1 MLKCT
6 DIFVDYRPTVYHLF
20 ENEFI
25 LIMVGIGIYL
35 TIWSKMYRQISLH
48 LRCKRALLC
57 LEVLT
62 FVLMAGYF
70 VLSLLLVWYEDTSM
84 GIHNP
89 LQYYT
94 ALYLTYLLVCFN
106 AVGFSLLL
114 HIRSISANIYTS
126 SRREITL
133 NILCNCAFLTTRL
146 VIEYLL
152 LFGKPM
158 FQRFIAR
165 TCELKGD
172 NTW

>member
-1 MLKCT
+1 M
-6 DIFVDYRPTVYHLF
+6 
-20 ENEFI
+20 
-25 LIMVGIGIYL
+25 
-35 TIWSKMYRQISLH
+35 
-48 LRCKRALLC
+48 
-57 LEVLT
+57 EVLT

-158 FQRFIAR
+158 FQRCIAR

-172 NTW
+172 NQPPIKLPSIQHGPRRRESRLISTITNAGRAPRAGVLPHRA